1 MNLDG
6 LNFPKIAL
14 PYSYTRSTM
23 YLVLD
28 WVSSLLPCM
37 YRRQHPLQ
45 VMQGKRKFRSGGPKD
60 AGGEEKCKV
69 STKEKGAE
77 SNDAEMRV
85 E

>member
-1 MNLDG
+1 
-6 LNFPKIAL
+6 
-14 PYSYTRSTM
+14 
-23 YLVLD
+23 
-28 WVSSLLPCM
+28 M